1 MKCVDAVNDEVDC
14 RCLLCLPSFGDE
26 EKGLEDGHGSTDKLP
41 LRHTERQGG
50 PSVGLVVL
58 EEGLQGSLEMEHRGH
73 VGVGTVPARGVGI
86 LQLAELH
93 T

>member
-1 MKCVDAVNDEVDC
+1 MQCVDSFDHQIDGW
-14 RCLLCLPSFGDE
+14 CLLCLPSFGDE

-50 PSVGLVVL
+50 PSIGLVVL

-86 LQLAELH
+86 LQLPELH